1 MKILTVIPAR
11 GGSKGVPRKNIRPL
25 HGKPLIVYTIEAA
38 LNVFDPYQVIVS
50 TDSVKIGLK
59 AMTAGA
65 RVPFWRPAELAQD
78 NTPMIDVIQH
88 AVERMEIEQ
97 GKFDWILLLQP
108 TCPLR
113 TADDIRAAVS
123 LAQRGNC
130 DSVISVTRMEDYHPA
145 RMYKMSCDGF
155 LTPLFWDEEKK
166 RRQDLSTVYHRNG
179 AIYLTRRDIIMAG
192 ELWATE
198 AVPYV
203 MPPERSVNIDSEIDF
218 KLAEV
223 VLCQ

>member
-1 MKILTVIPAR
+1 MISPAIAKIA
-11 GGSKGVPRKNIRPL
+11 
-25 HGKPLIVYTIEAA
+25 EAA
-38 LNVFDPYQVIVS
+38 
-50 TDSVKIGLK
+50 
-59 AMTAGA
+59 GA
-65 RVPFWRPAELAQD
+65 SVPFLRPAELARD
-78 NTPMIDVIQH
+78 DTPMQMVLRDAII
-88 AVERMEIEQ
+88 RMEMLS
-97 GKFDWILLLQP
+97 KFDWVLLLQP

-113 TADDIRAAVS
+113 TADDIRAAIR
-123 LAQRGNC
+123 LAERGYC

-145 RMYKMSCDGF
+145 RMYKMCDGF
-155 LTPLFWDEEKK
+155 LTPLFWIEEKQ

-223 VLCQ
+223 LI